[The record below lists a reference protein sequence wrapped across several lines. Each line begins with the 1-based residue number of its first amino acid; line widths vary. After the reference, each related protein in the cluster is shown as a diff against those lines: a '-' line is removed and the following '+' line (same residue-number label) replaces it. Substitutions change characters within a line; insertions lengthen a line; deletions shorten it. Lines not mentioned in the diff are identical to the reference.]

1 VGVLRLTRWPR
12 ARRAVAALA
21 AAWCLMVAG
30 AWLAWGLGYGLLL
43 GGALAAAYF
52 VVLYDADDPPP
63 PPDPVV
69 GAAWPHLGDPN
80 A

>member
-1 VGVLRLTRWPR
+1 
-12 ARRAVAALA
+12 
-21 AAWCLMVAG
+21 MSAG

-43 GGALAAAYF
+43 AGALGAGYF
-52 VVLYDADDPPP
+52 AWLYDADDPPP
-63 PPDPVV
+63 PPDDVV